1 MVIHILKIC
10 GGLIYKVLEII
21 FRQALLT
28 GVFPSEWKKGNI
40 VSVHEKGDMQKIKN
54 YCPVSLLPIC
64 GKIFERLIFK
74 EIFWFFISNNPILP
88 KQSGFK
94 PGDLCINQSLSIT
107 NEIYKSF
114 ADGSEVRGVF

>member
-28 GVFPSEWKKGNI
+28 GVFPSEWKKVNI

-74 EIFWFFISNNPILP
+74 EIF
-88 KQSGFK
+88 
-94 PGDLCINQSLSIT
+94 
-107 NEIYKSF
+107 
-114 ADGSEVRGVF
+114 